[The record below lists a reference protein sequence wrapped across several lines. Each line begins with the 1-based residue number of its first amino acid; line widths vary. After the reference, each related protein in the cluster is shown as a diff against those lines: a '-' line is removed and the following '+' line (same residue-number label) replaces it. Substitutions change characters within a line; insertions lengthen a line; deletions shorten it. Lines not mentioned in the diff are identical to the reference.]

1 MADGVK
7 SKILVVDDEA
17 SIAKIVKKQLEV
29 AGYEVTVAADGQAGL
44 DTAKSWR
51 PDLIVLD
58 NMLPKMTGPEVAA
71 ALKKDE
77 VMRGTPILMLSAK
90 AQRQDEEAALQS
102 GADAYVVKPFQL
114 DEFLAQVRALLGRGN
129 PTA

>member
-29 AGYEVTVAADGQAGL
+29 AGYEVMVAADGQAGL

-77 VMRGTPILMLSAK
+77 VMRATPILMLSAK

-114 DEFLAQVRALLGRGN
+114 DEFLAQVRALLGRGT